1 MSSLAMSSVTLI
13 STFGSACMHTKSL
26 QLCLTLCDP
35 IDCQA
40 PLFMGI
46 LQATNFKLKFE
57 PDGMICIFYSV
68 TSQKDVAIF
77 LNFSLLDK

>member
-1 MSSLAMSSVTLI
+1 
-13 STFGSACMHTKSL
+13 
-26 QLCLTLCDP
+26 
-35 IDCQA
+35 
-40 PLFMGI
+40 MGI

-77 LNFSLLDK
+77 LNFSLLDKWTDALSEANKIKSKANKSKNLFPVPVPIYPGMRA

>member
-46 LQATNFKLKFE
+46 LQATARLLCSW
-57 PDGMICIFYSV
+57 G
-68 TSQKDVAIF
+68 
-77 LNFSLLDK
+77 FSRQLISN